1 MFCSKCSTF
10 FELTPIDLGKNRF
23 CKNCGN
29 LLYKNVNNDLIL
41 INGNLQQ
48 ENYEDAERLKQEAA
62 LRQQL
67 AALEKQKEDAKRLQE
82 QQLALQKQQEIEA
95 ERNRQDELLKQ
106 RQLEIE
112 AENKRRAEEAERK
125 RQEELLIQRQIEIEA
140 ENKKLAEE
148 KERKRQE
155 ELLKQKQIEI
165 EAENKRLAEEAEAK
179 KREELA
185 KIKQKEIDDE
195 NEKNRLALLKQQQEE
210 ELSINHEPELNIE
223 DNKDLS
229 KSITSENETKN
240 TESGG
245 IKWIIGLVLA
255 ALIGALAYFLIDKFV
270 ISKEKD
276 KVAATAETQTTVAD
290 SLFSPDKLKSDILNK
305 EILGWGKINDNQIQ
319 SIVYKISSVA
329 DTNFI
334 MANLNLRDQQTTAKA
349 TLSLKY
355 IGSNFISLATENI
368 SFMNMAPTGK
378 WFTFA
383 PLANCAV
390 TVNTNNEPMKFKNCE
405 NCEVKIITSNSS
417 NVETLTALGD
427 KLFIQSGTNK
437 DLQVEFNY
445 TPNK

>member
-1 MFCSKCSTF
+1 MFCSKCSTI

-29 LLYKNVNNDLIL
+29 LLYKNVNNELIL

-48 ENYEDAERLKQEAA
+48 DNNEDAERLKQEAA

-67 AALEKQKEDAKRLQE
+67 ATLEKQKEDAKRLQE
-82 QQLALQKQQEIEA
+82 QQLTLQKQQEIEA
-95 ERNRQDELLKQ
+95 ER
-106 RQLEIE
+106 
-112 AENKRRAEEAERK
+112 K
-125 RQEELLIQRQIEIEA
+125 RQEELLKQRQIEIEA
-140 ENKKLAEE
+140 ENKRLAEE
-148 KERKRQE
+148 KERKIQE
-155 ELLKQKQIEI
+155 ELLKQRQI

-185 KIKQKEIDDE
+185 KLKQKEIDAE
-195 NEKNRLALLKQQQEE
+195 TEEKQLALLKQQQEE
-210 ELSINHEPELNIE
+210 LSKKNELKNSEQ
-223 DNKDLS
+223 DNKNIS
-229 KSITSENETKN
+229 KSRMTDKETKETN
-240 TESGG
+240 SGS

-255 ALIGALAYFLIDKFV
+255 ALIGALTYFLIDKFV
-270 ISKEKD
+270 FSKQKNAD
-276 KVAATAETQTTVAD
+276 AAKAETQTTVAD

-305 EILGWGKINDNQIQ
+305 EILGWGKIEANQIQ

-334 MANLNLRDQQTTAKA
+334 MANLDLSDRQTTAKA
-349 TLSLKY
+349 ALSLKY

-368 SFMNMAPTGK
+368 SFMNMALAGK

-427 KLFIQSGTNK
+427 KLFIQSGTNT
-437 DLQVEFNY
+437 DVQVEFNY